1 MQTAS
6 AQFATKKR
14 SQSRLLEGT
23 LFQKVA
29 LMFQRVQIIAK
40 CGQVRDLQ
48 RNQVD
53 VSGHRTGDL
62 FGCVSILIDVAKD
75 FIAVHQDFCCY
86 DVGFIFRFG
95 FHIVE
100 HELMNRGGGSPYSG
114 EAGHALIHVRIRCA
128 AYFHPDCYSGK

>member
-14 SQSRLLEGT
+14 SWSRLLEDT

-29 LMFQRVQIIAK
+29 FMFQCVQIIAK
-40 CGQVRDLQ
+40 CSQVRYLQ
-48 RNQVD
+48 RNQID
-53 VSGHRTGDL
+53 VGGHRAGDL
-62 FGCVSILIDVAKD
+62 LGCVSIFIDVAKD

-86 DVGFIFRFG
+86 DVGFIFWFG

-100 HELMNRGGGSPYSG
+100 HELMNRGGFRHIPVK
-114 EAGHALIHVRIRCA
+114 LVM
-128 AYFHPDCYSGK
+128 P

>member
-14 SQSRLLEGT
+14 SRSRLLKCT

-29 LMFQRVQIIAK
+29 LMFQCVQIIAK
-40 CGQVRDLQ
+40 CCQVCYLQ
-48 RNQVD
+48 RNQID
-53 VSGHRTGDL
+53 VGGHRAGDL
-62 FGCVSILIDVAKD
+62 LGCVSIFIDVAKN
-75 FIAVHQDFCCY
+75 FIAVHQDLRCY

-95 FHIVE
+95 FHVIE
-100 HELMNRGGGSPYSG
+100 HELMNRGAPYSG

>member
-1 MQTAS
+1 MVETAPSLIIVQMPS

-14 SQSRLLEGT
+14 SQSRLLEGI

-29 LMFQRVQIIAK
+29 LMFQCVQIIDK
-40 CGQVRDLQ
+40 CCQVRDLQ

-62 FGCVSILIDVAKD
+62 LGCVSILIDVAKD

-86 DVGFIFRFG
+86 DVGFIFWFG

-100 HELMNRGGGSPYSG
+100 HELMNRSG
-114 EAGHALIHVRIRCA
+114 FRHIPVKLVM
-128 AYFHPDCYSGK
+128 P